1 VAIQE
6 RLLEDLKDAMRS
18 GDAPRREA
26 LRLLRAEI
34 QREEIESQRLVA
46 ERALRAEPAGS
57 EENVEAVER
66 RSLSDEQ
73 VVGVLKRLVKRHE
86 DAIEQFQKGN
96 RPDLVAHEQAQLAVI
111 QGYLTDLAPTMD
123 RSEIEARARSAI
135 EATGAHGRGDM
146 GKVMGRLAGE
156 LRGKAD
162 MKLVNRVVQELLEA

>member
-1 VAIQE
+1 MAIQE
-6 RLLEDLKDAMRS
+6 RLLEDLKSAMRS

-46 ERALRAEPAGS
+46 ERALRAQPVGAEGD
-57 EENVEAVER
+57 VEAIER
-66 RSLSDEQ
+66 TSLTDEQ

-86 DAIEQFQKGN
+86 DAIDQFEKGK
-96 RPDLVAHEQAQLAVI
+96 RADLVAHEQAQLAVI
-111 QGYLTDLAPTMD
+111 QSYLTDLAPSMD
-123 RSEIEARARSAI
+123 RTEIEARARAAI
-135 EATGAHGRGDM
+135 EATGARGRGDM